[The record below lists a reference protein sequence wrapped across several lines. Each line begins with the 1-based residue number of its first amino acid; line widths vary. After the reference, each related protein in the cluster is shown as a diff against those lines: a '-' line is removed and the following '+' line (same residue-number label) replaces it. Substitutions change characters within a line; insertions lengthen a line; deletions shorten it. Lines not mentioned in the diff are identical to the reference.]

1 MIVLKLEDK
10 YKNALDLVAD
20 ILRGQI
26 AGSAD
31 NKEIEKENK
40 NLEELVIKF
49 KKAVK
54 NEGQRVGGGL
64 YVR

>member
-31 NKEIEKENK
+31 NKVIEKENK

-54 NEGQRVGGGL
+54 NEG
-64 YVR
+64 